1 MLRKAGKCYY
11 KVFCSFVE
19 VFNDS
24 CSTNFT
30 TPELQ
35 NNDTATLDRI
45 MILKKGLQH
54 MLSGVMNNTL
64 EPRKVESYVNDMV
77 ERGAHTEELFIEMLD
92 LDNLSDVFG
101 RIVAKAMLCRVQE
114 LSVPPGR
121 NDQHSSKSDIFDILI
136 KMFLWGSIINS
147 FSYTYTYL

>member
-1 MLRKAGKCYY
+1 
-11 KVFCSFVE
+11 
-19 VFNDS
+19 
-24 CSTNFT
+24 
-30 TPELQ
+30 
-35 NNDTATLDRI
+35 

-64 EPRKVESYVNDMV
+64 DHRKVESYVNDMV